1 MDANEAPPI
10 KFAEKVNEL
19 LVGKLDF
26 NELARQ
32 ATRIILQELRLT
44 AVTLFRIDHR
54 EKVLKPY
61 AYATTAS
68 PGLINSVIQQPLTSF
83 KVPLG
88 RIYDNLTEN
97 TLNTGQINTS
107 LSLGDFGKRDLTPK
121 LQKIL
126 GTRFHISVSIKTKN
140 QVEGVLVCAT
150 RQKYLPR
157 DRISLLETAAAQ
169 LGLALG
175 NVIAHEQIIEQ
186 YKASSSRKE
195 KTVEKTPKIKFTL
208 RIPRDLEHYLS
219 YKVANTK
226 QSKAEYVRK
235 LIADLKRQDGD
246 YQKFIEP

>member
-1 MDANEAPPI
+1 MDTKEIYPI

-19 LVGKLDF
+19 LVGTLDF

-68 PGLINSVIQQPLTSF
+68 PGLINSVIQQPLTNF
-83 KVPLG
+83 KAPLG

-107 LSLGDFGKRDLTPK
+107 LSLGDFGKRDLARK
-121 LQKIL
+121 LQTLL
-126 GTRFHISVSIKTKN
+126 GTKFHISVSIKTKN
-140 QVEGVLVCAT
+140 RVEGVLVCAT
-150 RQKYLPR
+150 RQKNLSP

-169 LGLALG
+169 LGLALS
-175 NVIAHEQIIEQ
+175 NVMAHEQIIER
-186 YKASSSRKE
+186 YKTFSDQKE
-195 KTVEKTPKIKFTL
+195 KIAEKKPKIKFTL
-208 RIPRDLEHYLS
+208 RIPKELEQYLS
-219 YKVANTK
+219 FKVANTK

-235 LIADLKRQDGD
+235 LLLDLKQSDTD
-246 YQKFIEP
+246 YQEFIKP